1 MYLSETLTKTLS
13 QTPAQL
19 DKFSSTNELLIHVQ
33 EAAMSCLTL
42 GGLEGT
48 TLQAS
53 AKIAFACEGDFWPLI
68 L

>member
-1 MYLSETLTKTLS
+1 
-13 QTPAQL
+13 
-19 DKFSSTNELLIHVQ
+19 
-33 EAAMSCLTL
+33 MSCLTL